1 MLAAPISWR
10 ISNSGLPIAPVDT
23 AGIGVGLALL
33 F

>member
-1 MLAAPISWR
+1 MLTASVSWR
-10 ISNSGLPIAPVDT
+10 ISNLGLHEVPVDT